1 MPSTLSD
8 FAPTRRAQRKV
19 KARRPLSTN
28 TTRKPSKSERLER
41 HAAEMRARGGPGE
54 REATLKSWQTRR
66 ANQQEQS

>member
-54 REATLKSWQTRR
+54 RGKAALSGKQL
-66 ANQQEQS
+66 